1 MKKISIGTS
10 TFIMLQ
16 ELAKTKNQATTEA
29 YLENLIMKLYSQ
41 RNQNLFKN
49 LFKLLNSINSITT
62 FAKIDLNTIGR
73 FRCIEIQ

>member
-1 MKKISIGTS
+1 MKKISLGTS
-10 TFIMLQ
+10 TFVMLQ

-49 LFKLLNSINSITT
+49 LFK
-62 FAKIDLNTIGR
+62 
-73 FRCIEIQ
+73 